1 MGMHIKKGDSVA
13 VLTGKEKGKRGKII
27 KVLSSGRNLRVLIER
42 INIIKKHMKPN
53 AKNKEGG
60 ILEME
65 GPIEISNVS
74 VVCPK
79 CDKVT
84 RTGIKITDEK
94 KVRYC
99 KKCKEIID

>member
-1 MGMHIKKGDSVA
+1 MGIHIKKGDSVA

-27 KVLSSGRNLRVLIER
+27 KVLSSGRNLSVLIEK

-65 GPIEISNVS
+65 GRIEISNVS
-74 VVCPK
+74 LVCPK
-79 CDKVT
+79 CDKAT

-99 KKCKEIID
+99 KKCQEIID